1 MNFEIEA
8 LPEFERE
15 LKKLSKKYFSIKSDY
30 HDLLE
35 SLLDNPLQGTP
46 LGRNLYKI
54 RMPISS
60 KRQDKSGGARVITC
74 VKIVNE
80 KIFLVAIYDKS
91 EMDNISD
98 VEISERLK
106 SIDYRL

>member
-1 MNFEIEA
+1 MNLQIIPLE
-8 LPEFERE
+8 EFERDFKR
-15 LKKLSKKYFSIKSDY
+15 LFKKYPSLIKDIQN
-30 HDLLE
+30 LKAQLIE
-35 SLLDNPLQGTP
+35 NPQQGTP

-60 KRQDKSGGARVITC
+60 KGQGKSGGARVITC

-91 EMDNISD
+91 EMEIISD
-98 VEISERLK
+98 AEISERLK
-106 SIDYRL
+106 SII